1 MVPSFDD
8 VVARGLNELPSF
20 AFFVPVGDDVWE
32 PWGIALRAGHMG
44 ASLLERV
51 RHAVSEVSSDIYF
64 ADVRPGSE
72 RVDMMLRHWTLGARL
87 FTAFGLLGLA
97 VACVG
102 LYSILAFDVAQRR
115 RELGIRAALGAR
127 STRLVSTLLRNS
139 VVYVLGGI
147 ALGIG
152 VALVAGRFLEGLL
165 FQTTSS
171 EPAVY
176 AIVVTTLL
184 LSGLAAGLFPALN
197 AASSGPMEVIRTD

>member
-1 MVPSFDD
+1 MITRCLFQGHFVGTRKEIGQYVDAIGLDLDEARSHARHKS
-8 VVARGLNELPSF
+8 VVR
-20 AFFVPVGDDVWE
+20 D
-32 PWGIALRAGHMG
+32 
-44 ASLLERV
+44 
-51 RHAVSEVSSDIYF
+51 AVSEVSSDIFF

-115 RELGIRAALGAR
+115 RELGIRSALGAR
-127 STRLVSTLLRNS
+127 STRLVSTVLRNG

-152 VALVAGRFLEGLL
+152 IALVAGRFLEGLL

-171 EPAVY
+171 DPAVY

-184 LSGLAAGLFPALN
+184 LSGLSAGLFPALS
-197 AASSGPMEVIRTD
+197 AASSDPMEVIRTD